1 MPTSHAA
8 TDPAEVLLTHDQ
20 WANEQLLDA
29 CASLTAEQLHQRFD
43 MGLGSLHDTLA
54 HIAGAHRGWTDV
66 LTGGDPRSRIE
77 QGGPYTLDQ
86 LRALLTETAA
96 GFRTAALALP
106 FDQQVTAERQG
117 RTYTFTRGGI
127 LTHVATHGMH
137 HRAQC
142 LNMLRRLGVDP
153 LPQSSVMQW
162 MLQGNA

>member
-1 MPTSHAA
+1 MSP
-8 TDPAEVLLTHDQ
+8 TDPAHILLAHEE
-20 WANEQLLDA
+20 WANRHLLDT
-29 CASLTAEQLHQRFD
+29 CASLGDDRLHRRFEI
-43 MGLGSLHDTLA
+43 GRGSLHDSLA

-66 LTGGDPRSRIE
+66 LTGGDPRPRIE

-96 GFRTAALALP
+96 EFRAAALAHP

-127 LTHVATHGMH
+127 LAHVATHGMH

-142 LNMLRRLGVDP
+142 LNMLRHLGVDP

-162 MLQGNA
+162 MLAADA